1 MEKSRRFA
9 ELRPVCVDLKRD
21 CPLESMETKQH

>member
-9 ELRPVCVDLKRD
+9 ELRPVCVDLNTLHRVLQL
-21 CPLESMETKQH
+21 PWLYN